1 MLWSH
6 KCVQVISSSL
16 SKINRKKAEAVMSSE
31 NVLTNLAVITTYT
44 CVNILLGILT
54 KNSETS
60 FEAFLNLILKTFQA
74 AVWSLSTE
82 YSYDLTLQVVLTRI
96 LSIKYVWTA

>member
-54 KNSETS
+54 
-60 FEAFLNLILKTFQA
+60 
-74 AVWSLSTE
+74 
-82 YSYDLTLQVVLTRI
+82 
-96 LSIKYVWTA
+96 